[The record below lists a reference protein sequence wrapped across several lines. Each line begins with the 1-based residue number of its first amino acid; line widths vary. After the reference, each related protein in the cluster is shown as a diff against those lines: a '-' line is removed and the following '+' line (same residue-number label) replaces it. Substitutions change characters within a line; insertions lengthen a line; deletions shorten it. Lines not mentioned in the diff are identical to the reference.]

1 MDPRVHVSAAAVQAA
16 LQFSLE
22 NGAVLSGIWR
32 HAREIDS
39 LRKSIDSQLQQLPK
53 NDPLRGPLQKLKSR
67 TDPWVSG
74 DSEDTLNLTSVNESL
89 ADVLTDV
96 GGTDRAP
103 TQAQREVAANCARR
117 AAAVASQWQAL
128 RDQELAAVNKQ
139 LRQAGRQEISIPAP
153 ENLGPGLPEVST
165 ELP

>member
-1 MDPRVHVSAAAVQAA
+1 MDPRVQLSAAAVQSA

-22 NGAVLSGIWR
+22 NGAVLSGIWQ
-32 HAREIDS
+32 HARELDS
-39 LRKSIDSQLQQLPK
+39 LRQAIDAQLQQLPK
-53 NDPLRGPLQKLKSR
+53 NSALRAPLQKLKAR
-67 TDPWVSG
+67 TDAWVSG
-74 DSEDTLNLTSVNESL
+74 DEEDGLNLNSVNESL

-103 TQAQREVAANCARR
+103 TNAQREVAANCARR

-128 RDQELAAVNKQ
+128 RDNELAALNKQ
-139 LRQAGRQEISIPAP
+139 LRQAGRTEITIPAP